1 MSKQVVLHPISI
13 SLYPTLYLFGAHY
26 DFFEPDVIFRPALVS
41 CGLFVGLW
49 LAVGTLRKEYKHTA
63 IFVSAAILLFYS
75 FAALQEAAAK
85 GGLDNVQAGNKI
97 VLGIVALVVVAVVLY
112 IKFRKYVDQ
121 VTYLLN
127 VIGIFL
133 LITPVM
139 MGVFQYFRGAT
150 AANLLPD
157 RKPLF
162 ASDAALTLPEQP
174 PDIYYLVLDGYG
186 RGDFLAEE
194 FDFDNSAM
202 LDFLGEQGFY
212 VAERSRANYPMTLVS
227 VASSL
232 NYEYLDKLLGTQF
245 GGFPDRSFAR
255 ALVRDSR
262 VVKLLRRAGYKII
275 SVESEYYE
283 ANIAGADVE
292 MKSWWHLNIFEGTVF
307 GMTPIPWLATKMGT
321 PLLYNMHR
329 NRILYAFDQLLDAAE
344 QPGPKFVYAH
354 IFVGHPPFVFG
365 PNGERVNRADAYSW
379 DEGEEYT
386 EAPGRTR
393 EDYIAGYRD
402 QVTYL
407 NGKLRLALT
416 TIIEKAARPPVIV
429 AHGDHG
435 PGSRLRID
443 RLEGTDIKERY
454 SIFNVYHLPP
464 APENAGSAVELYPSI
479 SPVNSFRVIFNR
491 YFGTDYPLL
500 EDKSIYTPFLEPY
513 RFIPVPDEERED
525 ESEAPTGAAAA
536 SGL

>member
-1 MSKQVVLHPISI
+1 M
-13 SLYPTLYLFGAHY
+13 
-26 DFFEPDVIFRPALVS
+26 
-41 CGLFVGLW
+41 FVGLW
-49 LAVGTLRKEYKHTA
+49 LAVGALRKEYKHTA
-63 IFVSAAILLFYS
+63 IFVSAAILLRYS
-75 FAALQEAAAK
+75 FAAVQEAAAK

-112 IKFRKYVDQ
+112 IKFRKYVDE

-133 LITPVM
+133 LITPVV

-174 PDIYYLVLDGYG
+174 PDIYYLLLDGYG

-232 NYEYLDKLLGTQF
+232 NYKYLDKLLGTQF

-262 VVKLLRRAGYKII
+262 VVKLLRRAGHKII

-292 MKSWWHLNIFEGTVF
+292 MKSWWHLNIVEGTVF
-307 GMTPIPWLATKMGT
+307 GMTPIPSSTRRRSDVSACRPTGSRATRTLLPRLLKWWGFTSVPSTLPSRSSWNSPLAGC
-321 PLLYNMHR
+321 PSSLS
-329 NRILYAFDQLLDAAE
+329 
-344 QPGPKFVYAH
+344 V
-354 IFVGHPPFVFG
+354 PP
-365 PNGERVNRADAYSW
+365 RRWA
-379 DEGEEYT
+379 
-386 EAPGRTR
+386 
-393 EDYIAGYRD
+393 
-402 QVTYL
+402 
-407 NGKLRLALT
+407 KLTAS
-416 TIIEKAARPPVIV
+416 PPR
-429 AHGDHG
+429 
-435 PGSRLRID
+435 PGSSL
-443 RLEGTDIKERY
+443 L
-454 SIFNVYHLPP
+454 
-464 APENAGSAVELYPSI
+464 I
-479 SPVNSFRVIFNR
+479 SCGARC
-491 YFGTDYPLL
+491 PLMW
-500 EDKSIYTPFLEPY
+500 TP
-513 RFIPVPDEERED
+513 
-525 ESEAPTGAAAA
+525 G
-536 SGL
+536 

>member
-262 VVKLLRRAGYKII
+262 VVKLL
-275 SVESEYYE
+275 SQ
-283 ANIAGADVE
+283 DF
-292 MKSWWHLNIFEGTVF
+292 HFDPGT
-307 GMTPIPWLATKMGT
+307 AT
-321 PLLYNMHR
+321 
-329 NRILYAFDQLLDAAE
+329 
-344 QPGPKFVYAH
+344 VYTH
-354 IFVGHPPFVFG
+354 
-365 PNGERVNRADAYSW
+365 
-379 DEGEEYT
+379 
-386 EAPGRTR
+386 
-393 EDYIAGYRD
+393 
-402 QVTYL
+402 
-407 NGKLRLALT
+407 
-416 TIIEKAARPPVIV
+416 AARIPRLSALNPAHQLRRQAPKPVRPLTDV
-429 AHGDHG
+429 D
-435 PGSRLRID
+435 
-443 RLEGTDIKERY
+443 GT
-454 SIFNVYHLPP
+454 
-464 APENAGSAVELYPSI
+464 G
-479 SPVNSFRVIFNR
+479 
-491 YFGTDYPLL
+491 
-500 EDKSIYTPFLEPY
+500 
-513 RFIPVPDEERED
+513 
-525 ESEAPTGAAAA
+525 
-536 SGL
+536 

>member
-283 ANIAGADVE
+283 ANIAGTDVE

-321 PLLYNMHR
+321 PL
-329 NRILYAFDQLLDAAE
+329 
-344 QPGPKFVYAH
+344 
-354 IFVGHPPFVFG
+354 
-365 PNGERVNRADAYSW
+365 
-379 DEGEEYT
+379 T
-386 EAPGRTR
+386 
-393 EDYIAGYRD
+393 
-402 QVTYL
+402 
-407 NGKLRLALT
+407 
-416 TIIEKAARPPVIV
+416 
-429 AHGDHG
+429 
-435 PGSRLRID
+435 
-443 RLEGTDIKERY
+443 
-454 SIFNVYHLPP
+454 LPP
-464 APENAGSAVELYPSI
+464 
-479 SPVNSFRVIFNR
+479 
-491 YFGTDYPLL
+491 
-500 EDKSIYTPFLEPY
+500 K
-513 RFIPVPDEERED
+513 
-525 ESEAPTGAAAA
+525 TGPW
-536 SGL
+536 